1 MKLHTGRNAL
11 LGAALA
17 AITVAPGAAMADW
30 TRGVQDERCSPESAD
45 ALSQALREAIEGN
58 VRRAE
63 AVILPPTPVGDLGC
77 LNDLMTAPLDTFSGV
92 GGMLGALTGGLGSF
106 DGGSIGLDIDVSG
119 MICRAAAERWADL
132 TQGLSGV
139 DLDIPSYAG
148 VAARASDRLAS
159 GGISFIPGVRGSQEY
174 RDSSGSTGGTG
185 VVPPGETAP
194 GPTAP
199 SPTSPQPASTAQPT
213 APSGSQTSPSTS
225 SGSSGNSIWDSMVP
239 GDSTWGSNR

>member
-1 MKLHTGRNAL
+1 MKLHKARSAL
-11 LGAALA
+11 LGVTLA
-17 AITVAPGAAMADW
+17 VAGVAPGVALADW
-30 TRGVQDERCSPESAD
+30 TRGVQDERCSPASAD

-77 LNDLMTAPLDTFSGV
+77 LNDLMTAPLDSFSGV
-92 GGMLGALTGGLGSF
+92 GGMLGALTGGLGNF

-159 GGISFIPGVRGSQEY
+159 GGISFIPGVRGSQQY

-185 VVPPGETAP
+185 TV
-194 GPTAP
+194 PTAP
-199 SPTSPQPASTAQPT
+199 APGAPAPGNTQPAPQPAPTSPANSTT
-213 APSGSQTSPSTS
+213 APSTSG
-225 SGSSGNSIWDSMVP
+225 GSSGNSIWDSLVP
-239 GDSTWGSNR
+239 GDSSMGGNR